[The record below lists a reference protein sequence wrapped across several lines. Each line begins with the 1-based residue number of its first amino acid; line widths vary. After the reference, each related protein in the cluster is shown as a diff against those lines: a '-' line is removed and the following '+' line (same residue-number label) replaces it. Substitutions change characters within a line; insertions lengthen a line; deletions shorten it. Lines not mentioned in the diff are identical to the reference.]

1 MLSLLLE
8 ESEPH
13 VKQIFTDPDTFGTT
27 TIMIFPFF
35 EFVKQI
41 FTDPD
46 TFGTTT
52 IPAYQGPFFELHL
65 YFSP

>member
-13 VKQIFTDPDTFGTT
+13 VKQICTDPDTFGTI
-27 TIMIFPFF
+27 TIPAYQGVGVSTLEMIFPFF

-41 FTDPD
+41 FTAPD
-46 TFGTTT
+46 TLGNV
-52 IPAYQGPFFELHL
+52 ANK
-65 YFSP
+65 S